1 MNIASY
7 APLWDVP
14 GAVVKNLPDNADERD
29 MGLIAGSRRSPE
41 IGNDNPF

>member
-1 MNIASY
+1 MHPFGMSQ
-7 APLWDVP
+7 V
-14 GAVVKNLPDNADERD
+14 AVVKNLPVNADERD